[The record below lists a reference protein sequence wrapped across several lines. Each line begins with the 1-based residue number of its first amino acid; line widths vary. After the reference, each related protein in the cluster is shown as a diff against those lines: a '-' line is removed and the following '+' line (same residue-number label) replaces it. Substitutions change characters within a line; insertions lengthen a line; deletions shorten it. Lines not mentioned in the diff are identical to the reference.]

1 MLIYLDQ
8 CYRDKR
14 LSAIKISD
22 KFLLAISVEESFVRD
37 RLERF
42 FFLSR
47 VETLNRMKIYLA
59 RKLIM
64 ISHGKRTYNFS

>member
-22 KFLLAISVEESFVRD
+22 KFLLAISIEESFVRD

-42 FFLSR
+42 FFFLSS
-47 VETLNRMKIYLA
+47 VETLNRNLFGKKTNYD
-59 RKLIM
+59 
-64 ISHGKRTYNFS
+64 ISR

>member
-42 FFLSR
+42 FFFLSSM
-47 VETLNRMKIYLA
+47 ETLNRNLFGKKTNYD
-59 RKLIM
+59 
-64 ISHGKRTYNFS
+64 ISR

>member
-1 MLIYLDQ
+1 MIIYLDQ

-22 KFLLAISVEESFVRD
+22 KFLPVISVEESFVRD

-42 FFLSR
+42 FFSFFKRENFESNENLFAEKINYDISR
-47 VETLNRMKIYLA
+47 
-59 RKLIM
+59 
-64 ISHGKRTYNFS
+64 

>member
-42 FFLSR
+42 FFFLSS
-47 VETLNRMKIYLA
+47 VETLNRNLFGKKTNYD
-59 RKLIM
+59 
-64 ISHGKRTYNFS
+64 ISR

>member
-42 FFLSR
+42 FFFFQ
-47 VETLNRMKIYLA
+47 A
-59 RKLIM
+59 WKL
-64 ISHGKRTYNFS
+64 

>member
-22 KFLLAISVEESFVRD
+22 KFFLAISVEESFVRD

-42 FFLSR
+42 FFFLSSM
-47 VETLNRMKIYLA
+47 ETLNRNLFGKKTNYD
-59 RKLIM
+59 
-64 ISHGKRTYNFS
+64 ISR

>member
-42 FFLSR
+42 FFFLSSM
-47 VETLNRMKIYLA
+47 ETLNRNLFGKKTNYD
-59 RKLIM
+59 
-64 ISHGKRTYNFS
+64 ISW

>member
-42 FFLSR
+42 FFFLSS
-47 VETLNRMKIYLA
+47 VETLNRNLFGKKTNYD
-59 RKLIM
+59 
-64 ISHGKRTYNFS
+64 ISW

>member
-42 FFLSR
+42 FFSFKSGNFELNENLFGKKTNYDISR
-47 VETLNRMKIYLA
+47 
-59 RKLIM
+59 
-64 ISHGKRTYNFS
+64 

>member
-37 RLERF
+37 QLERF
-42 FFLSR
+42 FFFFQ
-47 VETLNRMKIYLA
+47 A
-59 RKLIM
+59 WKL
-64 ISHGKRTYNFS
+64 

>member
-42 FFLSR
+42 FFFLSS
-47 VETLNRMKIYLA
+47 VETLNRNLFGKKINYD
-59 RKLIM
+59 
-64 ISHGKRTYNFS
+64 ISR

>member
-42 FFLSR
+42 FFFSF
-47 VETLNRMKIYLA
+47 
-59 RKLIM
+59 
-64 ISHGKRTYNFS
+64 KRGNSESKFIWQEN

>member
-37 RLERF
+37 RFFFSIFFLERF
-42 FFLSR
+42 FFFLSS
-47 VETLNRMKIYLA
+47 VETLNRNLFGKKTNYD
-59 RKLIM
+59 
-64 ISHGKRTYNFS
+64 ISR